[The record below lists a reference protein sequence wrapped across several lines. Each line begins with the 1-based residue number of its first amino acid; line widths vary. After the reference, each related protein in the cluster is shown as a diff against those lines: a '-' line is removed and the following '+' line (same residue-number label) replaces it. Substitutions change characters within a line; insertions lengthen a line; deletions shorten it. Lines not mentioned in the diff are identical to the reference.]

1 MQVDAVSTALL
12 DGQPVAG
19 DADGGSGDDDGGGG
33 SAEGGDG
40 DADGGGGGGGDRGTR
55 EGIRSPPEGGVT
67 STSGGSSDGEGGGAG
82 DGDGPGTGLNVP
94 VLSQALQSPI
104 DCADPRAIDC
114 AIHVEESSEPTR
126 TYSSADPYPQQSP
139 PLLMPARRV
148 PMKAGPPESPDHAI
162 ASRGSAPCH
171 CAVRL

>member
-67 STSGGSSDGEGGGAG
+67 STSGGSSDGEGEGAG

-104 DCADPRAIDC
+104 DCAAPRAIDC

>member
-1 MQVDAVSTALL
+1 VAHTTTPNTLVVRAHELS
-12 DGQPVAG
+12 QP
-19 DADGGSGDDDGGGG
+19 
-33 SAEGGDG
+33 EP
-40 DADGGGGGGGDRGTR
+40 TTQ
-55 EGIRSPPEGGVT
+55 EGIRPPPEGGVT
-67 STSGGSSDGEGGGAG
+67 STSGGSSDGKGDGEGAGAG
-82 DGDGPGTGLNVP
+82 DGDGAGIGLNVP
-94 VLSQALQSPI
+94 VLSQTLQSPI
-104 DCADPRAIDC
+104 DCAAPRAIDC

-126 TYSSADPYPQQSP
+126 TYSSDEPYPQQSP